1 MRNRCKTVF
10 KLFYKSIRKN
20 SKELI
25 QFFIIAVICN
35 LLVIIAL
42 NIPGLL
48 ARYQEQKSIDDYGYS
63 DIQLTLASELDYE
76 TLKSEYVNDSIIY
89 EYRTSAYAN
98 NTFLSVVLSDENN
111 IFENYSV
118 NLQNE
123 MLNSPPPNYII
134 LSNKYIE
141 KNNLKIGDTIELYI
155 LDRYMI
161 LKFLL

>member
-1 MRNRCKTVF
+1 M
-10 KLFYKSIRKN
+10 
-20 SKELI
+20 
-25 QFFIIAVICN
+25 
-35 LLVIIAL
+35 
-42 NIPGLL
+42 
-48 ARYQEQKSIDDYGYS
+48 
-63 DIQLTLASELDYE
+63 
-76 TLKSEYVNDSIIY
+76 KSEYVNDSIIY